1 MLRSSASIAAL
12 GFVCLG
18 LGACHLLLD
27 GQDAGEGTGA
37 GASGSG
43 GSPGQGGAGG
53 NGGMMGAEQS
63 SGMTTDAATTT
74 GTAGYNDA
82 CGATPVPTGEICI
95 ETAGPCA
102 VPNGVSRFH
111 FAAECANVPDPW
123 CAHYPETGNG
133 DTSLEGGQLLIE
145 SDGPTG
151 FWDRSFVSDL
161 EYPTFLFRTVD
172 EQADFVIMT
181 RLHAMT
187 TTGPDF
193 YNMAGIAIRSAANTR
208 WIPGASGENWIKLEY
223 GYRDTSNP
231 YPGLGVLLGQAAN
244 GVASHL
250 AGVPNAGSDPD
261 FENDIELAVCRRNG
275 SFSFA
280 FRRMTSNQGVWTY
293 LTNPPTAS
301 FDGSPIQLGLLS
313 GAYQMGQSAEARFDW
328 VVFANGLQGMADCEE
343 AIQLLSDTEGMCPN
357 H

>member
-1 MLRSSASIAAL
+1 
-12 GFVCLG
+12 
-18 LGACHLLLD
+18 
-27 GQDAGEGTGA
+27 
-37 GASGSG
+37 
-43 GSPGQGGAGG
+43 
-53 NGGMMGAEQS
+53 MGAEQS

-95 ETAGPCA
+95 EAAGPCA
-102 VPNGVSRFH
+102 VPSGVSRFH
-111 FAAECANVPDPW
+111 FAAECANVPDSW
-123 CAHYPETGNG
+123 CAHYPETTNG

-181 RLHAMT
+181 RLHGMT
-187 TTGPDF
+187 TTGSNF

-223 GYRDTSNP
+223 GYRDMGGTF
-231 YPGLGVLLGQAAN
+231 PGLGVLLGQAED
-244 GVASHL
+244 GEASHL
-250 AGVPNAGSDPD
+250 GGMPQNASDGG
-261 FENDIELAVCRRNG
+261 FEDDIELAVCRNNG
-275 SFSFA
+275 SFTFA
-280 FRRMTSNQGVWTY
+280 YRRMTGMWTY

-328 VVFANGLQGMADCEE
+328 VVFANGLPAANDCED
-343 AIQLLSDTEGMCPN
+343 AIQSLSETEGMCPN